1 MMARMRLTIRVRPGA
16 ARTHVG
22 GRYGDLEPPILAV
35 AVTARAVDGKATEA
49 VLRAV
54 AQAFAV
60 PTRSVTL
67 VSGATHRTK
76 ILEVDIDD
84 TLGEGRLHALLRP

>member
-1 MMARMRLTIRVRPGA
+1 M
-16 ARTHVG
+16 
-22 GRYGDLEPPILAV
+22 
-35 AVTARAVDGKATEA
+35 
-49 VLRAV
+49 